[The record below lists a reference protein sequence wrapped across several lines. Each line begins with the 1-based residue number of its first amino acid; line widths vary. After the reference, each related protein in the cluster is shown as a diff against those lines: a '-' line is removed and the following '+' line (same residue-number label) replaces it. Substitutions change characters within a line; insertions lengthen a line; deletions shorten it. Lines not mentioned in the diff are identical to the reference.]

1 MSFYWPH
8 ILWLL
13 FMPAALLA
21 WELMRRRTA
30 NADAHP
36 KILRAEA
43 GLHSLN
49 LSPLASRLSPQRQ
62 ARWWLAA
69 GLMLAIVA
77 LARPQW
83 GRIEEPVFGQSRE
96 ILLALDL
103 SRSMNSPDV
112 QPSRLERSKL
122 LIQSLLDHLQGER
135 VGLVVFSGTG
145 FLQCPLSADCEV
157 LREFLP
163 SLDTNFLPEGG
174 TNYHDLL
181 QTALDSFST
190 DGSADRYLV
199 ILSDGEATD
208 DDWRP
213 LIDALKKKNIRVI
226 GLGVGTTTGTMIPD
240 GTGGFVKDERGAV
253 VLSKLE
259 NSTLRELADKT
270 GGAYTDGSSWVDL
283 PALLDATI
291 ETGHQGQFHE
301 TTRVRFAERFQLAL
315 APALLCLLISFWR
328 EFPVRPR
335 ARDLKLKSEARG
347 ERPSSFAKA
356 TEDREARGQK
366 IAGAKQQLQSATIAG
381 LCLLASSLSPL
392 AFGPRASADEN
403 DHTVADSLTKVVGH
417 LSAQDSTSAQDW
429 ANLAQTT
436 ITYGQRLQSTQQPV
450 PEGPV
455 RDALKAVDAGEA
467 LEANAADWAR
477 LRRELAALQKKPDE
491 QKPPPQQQKQPQQSQ
506 KNDSNQNQQNSQQNP
521 SSGGK
526 SQQNQSQQ
534 NQSSQSQKNDAEKN
548 QQNSQQNQPGNRQSQ
563 QNSASSGL
571 AQNQQPSGPPAFG
584 DMKENSPAPAQPRPQ
599 PDEARELQK
608 IGGVPEKRTGDA
620 ATDDPTLVVPM
631 AKLGQLK
638 QQDSP
643 AALYELL
650 RGENKPAPTPNGKN
664 W

>member
-1 MSFYWPH
+1 MTFYWPH
-8 ILWLL
+8 LLWLL
-13 FMPAALLA
+13 FVPAALLA
-21 WELMRRRTA
+21 WELVRRRAAGDDT
-30 NADAHP
+30 HP

-43 GLHSLN
+43 GLHSIEISN
-49 LSPLASRLSPQRQ
+49 FKSQISNRRQ

-69 GLMLAIVA
+69 GLVLAVVA

-112 QPSRLERSKL
+112 PPSRLARAKL
-122 LIQSLLDHLQGER
+122 LIQSLLDRLQGER

-145 FLQCPLSADCEV
+145 FLQCPLSADYEV

-163 SLDTNFLPEGG
+163 ALDTNFLPEGG

-190 DGSADRYLV
+190 DGSADRYLI

-208 DDWRP
+208 DDWQP
-213 LIDALKKKNIRVI
+213 LIDGLKKRNIRVI
-226 GLGVGTTTGTMIPD
+226 GLGVGTTTGSMIPD
-240 GTGGFVKDERGAV
+240 GAGGFVKDERGAV

-270 GGAYTDGSSWVDL
+270 GGAYTDASSWVDL
-283 PALLDATI
+283 PALLNATI

-301 TTRVRFAERFQLAL
+301 TTRVRFAERFQWAL

-335 ARDLKLKSEARG
+335 ARDLKLESEAILLRQG
-347 ERPSSFAKA
+347 YG
-356 TEDREARGQK
+356 GQGGRRSEN
-366 IAGAKQQLQSATIAG
+366 ISIGVNLIIFYF
-381 LCLLASSLSPL
+381 LASGFWLL
-392 AFGPRASADEN
+392 AFGLHASAAESDA
-403 DHTVADSLTKVVGH
+403 TAADSLTKVVGH
-417 LSAQDSTSAQDW
+417 LSAKDSASAVDW

-436 ITYGQRLQSTQQPV
+436 VTYGQRLQSTQEPV

-455 RDALKAVDAGEA
+455 RDALAAVDAGEA
-467 LEANAADWAR
+467 LDAHAADWPKF
-477 LRRELAALQKKPDE
+477 RRELAALKKKPDE
-491 QKPPPQQQKQPQQSQ
+491 QKPPPQQQKQPQQQQSQ

-526 SQQNQSQQ
+526 SQSSQSQQ
-534 NQSSQSQKNDAEKN
+534 NQSSPLQKSDAEKN
-548 QQNSQQNQPGNRQSQ
+548 QQNSQQNSP
-563 QNSASSGL
+563 SSGSP
-571 AQNQQPSGPPAFG
+571 QNQQTPGEPAFG
-584 DMKENSPAPAQPRPQ
+584 DMKEKSPVPAQPRSQ
-599 PDEARELQK
+599 PAEARELQK
-608 IGGVPEKRTGDA
+608 IGGAPEKRTGDA
-620 ATDDPTLVVPM
+620 ATDDPALVVPM
-631 AKLGQLK
+631 AKLDQLK

-643 AALYELL
+643 AVLYQLL
-650 RGENKPAPTPNGKN
+650 RGENAPPPTPNGKN

>member
-8 ILWLL
+8 LLWLL
-13 FMPAALLA
+13 FVPAALLA
-21 WELMRRRTA
+21 WELVRRRTA
-30 NADAHP
+30 AADEHP
-36 KILRAEA
+36 KIIHAEA
-43 GLHSLN
+43 GLRSLN
-49 LSPLASRLSPQRQ
+49 LTPDASRLSPRHQ

-69 GLMLAIVA
+69 GLVLAVVA

-112 QPSRLERSKL
+112 PPSRLARAKL

-145 FLQCPLSADCEV
+145 FLQCPLSADYEV

-163 SLDTNFLPEGG
+163 ALDTNFLPEGG

-190 DGSADRYLV
+190 DGSADRYLI

-213 LIDALKKKNIRVI
+213 LIDGLKKKNIRVI
-226 GLGVGTTTGTMIPD
+226 GLGVGTTAGSMIPD
-240 GTGGFVKDERGAV
+240 SAGGFVKDERGAV

-259 NSTLRELADKT
+259 SSTLRELAEKT
-270 GGAYTDGSSWVDL
+270 GGTYTDASTWVDL
-283 PALLDATI
+283 PALLNATI

-301 TTRVRFAERFQLAL
+301 TTRVRFAERFQWAL

-335 ARDLKLKSEARG
+335 ARDLKLE
-347 ERPSSFAKA
+347 P
-356 TEDREARGQK
+356 EARGQRPESLSVGANV
-366 IAGAKQQLQSATIAG
+366 AGF
-381 LCLLASSLSPL
+381 CLLSSIFWLLSSGFCL
-392 AFGPRASADEN
+392 SASAAEN
-403 DHTVADSLTKVVGH
+403 DATVADTLTKVVGH
-417 LSAQDSTSAQDW
+417 LSAQDSTSARDW

-455 RDALKAVDAGEA
+455 RDALAAVDAGEA
-467 LEANAADWAR
+467 LDANTADWPR
-477 LRRELAALQKKPDE
+477 LRRELAALKKNPDE
-491 QKPPPQQQKQPQQSQ
+491 QKPPQQQQKQPQSQ
-506 KNDSNQNQQNSQQNP
+506 KNDSDQNQQNSQKNQ

-526 SQQNQSQQ
+526 SQSGQSQQ
-534 NQSSQSQKNDAEKN
+534 NQSSQSQKSDAAKN
-548 QQNSQQNQPGNRQSQ
+548 QQNSQQNSP
-563 QNSASSGL
+563 SSGSP
-571 AQNQQPSGPPAFG
+571 QNQQTPGPPAFG
-584 DMKENSPAPAQPRPQ
+584 DMKENSPTPAPPRPQ
-599 PDEARELQK
+599 PAEARELQK

-620 ATDDPTLVVPM
+620 ATDDPTLIVPM
-631 AKLGQLK
+631 AKLDQLK

-650 RGENKPAPTPNGKN
+650 RGENAPPPTPNGKN

>member
-1 MSFYWPH
+1 MIFYWPH
-8 ILWLL
+8 LLWLL
-13 FMPAALLA
+13 FVPAALLA
-21 WELMRRRTA
+21 WELVRRRTA
-30 NADAHP
+30 DADAHP

-49 LSPLASRLSPQRQ
+49 LSPIAPHLSPRGHP
-62 ARWWLAA
+62 RWWLAA
-69 GLMLAIVA
+69 GLVLAVVA

-83 GRIEEPVFGQSRE
+83 GRIEETVFGQSRE

-112 QPSRLERSKL
+112 PPSRLERAKL

-145 FLQCPLSADCEV
+145 FLQCPLSADDEV
-157 LREFLP
+157 LRQFLP

-190 DGSADRYLV
+190 DGSADRYLI

-208 DDWRP
+208 DDWQP
-213 LIDALKKKNIRVI
+213 LIDGLKKKNIRVI
-226 GLGVGTTTGTMIPD
+226 GLGVGTTAGSMIPD
-240 GTGGFVKDERGAV
+240 GAGGFVKDESGAV

-259 NSTLRELADKT
+259 NSTLRDLADKT
-270 GGAYTDGSSWVDL
+270 GGAYTDASSWVDL

-291 ETGHQGQFHE
+291 ETGHQGKFHE
-301 TTRVRFAERFQLAL
+301 TTRVRFAERFQWAL

-335 ARDLKLKSEARG
+335 ARDLKLISEARG
-347 ERPSSFAKA
+347 ERPG
-356 TEDREARGQK
+356 ARGQK
-366 IAGAKQQLQSATIAG
+366 TAGAKQQLQSATIAG
-381 LCLLASSLSPL
+381 LCLLASGLWPL
-392 AFGPRASADEN
+392 AFCPRALADEN
-403 DHTVADSLTKVVGH
+403 DPAVADSLTKIVGH

-429 ANLAQTT
+429 ANLAQST

-450 PEGPV
+450 PAGPV

-467 LEANAADWAR
+467 LDANAADWPR

-491 QKPPPQQQKQPQQSQ
+491 QKPPPQQQKQPQSQ
-506 KNDSNQNQQNSQQNP
+506 KNDSDQNQQNSSQNQ
-521 SSGGK
+521 SAGGK
-526 SQQNQSQQ
+526 SQPNQSQQ
-534 NQSSQSQKNDAEKN
+534 DQSSQSQKNEADKN
-548 QQNSQQNQPGNRQSQ
+548 QQNSQPNPSANGQSQ
-563 QNSASSGL
+563 QNPSSPGSP
-571 AQNQQPSGPPAFG
+571 QNQQPPGPPAFG
-584 DMKENSPAPAQPRPQ
+584 DMKEPPPTPAPPRSQPA
-599 PDEARELQK
+599 EARELQK
-608 IGGVPEKRTGDA
+608 IGGTPEKRTGDA
-620 ATDDPTLVVPM
+620 ATDDPTLLVPLT
-631 AKLGQLK
+631 KLDQLK

-643 AALYELL
+643 AALYQLL
-650 RGENKPAPTPNGKN
+650 RGENAPPSTPNGKD

>member
-1 MSFYWPH
+1 MIFYWSH
-8 ILWLL
+8 LLWLL
-13 FMPAALLA
+13 FVPAALLV
-21 WELMRRRTA
+21 WELVRRRTA
-30 NADAHP
+30 DADAHP

-43 GLHSLN
+43 GLRSIEISN
-49 LSPLASRLSPQRQ
+49 FKSQISNRRQ

-69 GLMLAIVA
+69 GLVLAIIA

-83 GRIEEPVFGQSRE
+83 GRIEEPIFGQSRE

-112 QPSRLERSKL
+112 PPSRLERAKL

-145 FLQCPLSADCEV
+145 FLQCPLSADDEV
-157 LREFLP
+157 LRQFLP

-174 TNYHDLL
+174 TNYRDLL
-181 QTALDSFST
+181 QTAIDSFST
-190 DGSADRYLV
+190 DGSADRYLI

-213 LIDALKKKNIRVI
+213 LIDGLKKKDIRVI
-226 GLGVGTTTGTMIPD
+226 GLGVGTAAGSMIPD
-240 GTGGFVKDERGAV
+240 GAGGFVKDERGAV
-253 VLSKLE
+253 VMSKLE

-270 GGAYTDGSSWVDL
+270 GGAYADASSWVDL
-283 PALLDATI
+283 PALLKATI

-301 TTRVRFAERFQLAL
+301 TTRVRFAERFQWAL

-335 ARDLKLKSEARG
+335 ARDLKFEPVARG
-347 ERPSSFAKA
+347 ERPVAS
-356 TEDREARGQK
+356 GQSPAN
-366 IAGAKQQLQSATIAG
+366 ISVGAGAAVFW
-381 LCLLASSLSPL
+381 LLASGFFLLSS
-392 AFGPRASADEN
+392 FCPRAAADEN
-403 DHTVADSLTKVVGH
+403 DPAVADSLTKIVGH

-429 ANLAQTT
+429 ANLAQST

-450 PEGPV
+450 PAGPV

-467 LEANAADWAR
+467 LDATAADWPR

-491 QKPPPQQQKQPQQSQ
+491 QKPPPQQQKQPQSQ
-506 KNDSNQNQQNSQQNP
+506 KNDPNQNQQNSSQNQ

-526 SQQNQSQQ
+526 SQPNQSQQ
-534 NQSSQSQKNDAEKN
+534 NQSAQSQKNEADKN
-548 QQNSQQNQPGNRQSQ
+548 QQNSQPNPPANGQSQ
-563 QNSASSGL
+563 QNPSSPGSP
-571 AQNQQPSGPPAFG
+571 QNQQPPGPPAFG
-584 DMKENSPAPAQPRPQ
+584 DMKEPLPTPAQPRSQ
-599 PDEARELQK
+599 PAEARELQK
-608 IGGVPEKRTGDA
+608 ISGTPEKRTGDA
-620 ATDDPTLVVPM
+620 ATDDPTLLVPLT
-631 AKLGQLK
+631 KLDQLK

-643 AALYELL
+643 AALYQLL
-650 RGENKPAPTPNGKN
+650 RGENAPPPTPNGKN

>member
-1 MSFYWPH
+1 MTFYWPH
-8 ILWLL
+8 IFWLL
-13 FMPAALLA
+13 FAPAALLA
-21 WELMRRRTA
+21 WELVRRRTA
-30 NADAHP
+30 GADAHP

-49 LSPLASRLSPQRQ
+49 LTPDASRRSPHRH

-69 GLMLAIVA
+69 GLMLTVVA

-112 QPSRLERSKL
+112 RPSRLERAKL

-145 FLQCPLSADCEV
+145 FLQCPLSADYEV

-163 SLDTNFLPEGG
+163 ALNTDFLPEGG

-190 DGSADRYLV
+190 DGSADRYLI

-213 LIDALKKKNIRVI
+213 LIDGLKKKNVRVI

-240 GTGGFVKDERGAV
+240 GAGGFVKDERGAV

-259 NSTLRELADKT
+259 SATLHELAEKT
-270 GGAYTDGSSWVDL
+270 GGAYADASTWVDL
-283 PALLDATI
+283 PALLNATI
-291 ETGHQGQFHE
+291 ETGHQGEFHE
-301 TTRVRFAERFQLAL
+301 TTRVRFAERFQWAL

-335 ARDLKLKSEARG
+335 ARDLKME
-347 ERPSSFAKA
+347 P
-356 TEDREARGQK
+356 EARGQK
-366 IAGAKQQLQSATIAG
+366 TADGKQPLQSATIAIF
-381 LCLLASSLSPL
+381 CLLTSGLWPL
-392 AFGPRASADEN
+392 AFCPRASAAEN
-403 DHTVADSLTKVVGH
+403 DNAVADSLTKVVGH
-417 LSAQDSTSAQDW
+417 LSAQDSTSAYDW

-436 ITYGQRLQSTQQPV
+436 ITYGQRLQGTQQPV
-450 PEGPV
+450 PAGPV
-455 RDALKAVDAGEA
+455 RDALAAVDAGEA
-467 LEANAADWAR
+467 LDTHAADWSK

-491 QKPPPQQQKQPQQSQ
+491 PKPPPQPQKQPQQPQSQ
-506 KNDSNQNQQNSQQNP
+506 KNDSNQNQQNSSQNP

-526 SQQNQSQQ
+526 SQQDKSQQ
-534 NQSSQSQKNDAEKN
+534 NKSLQSQRNDSEN
-548 QQNSQQNQPGNRQSQ
+548 SQQNSQQNPP
-563 QNSASSGL
+563 SSGSP
-571 AQNQQPSGPPAFG
+571 QNQPPPGPPAFG
-584 DMKENSPAPAQPRPQ
+584 DMKENSPAPTQPRTQ
-599 PDEARELQK
+599 PAETRELQK
-608 IGGVPEKRTGDA
+608 IGGQPEKRTGDA
-620 ATDDPTLVVPM
+620 AADDPTLVVPL
-631 AKLGQLK
+631 AKLDQLK

-650 RGENKPAPTPNGKN
+650 RGENKSAPTPNGKN

>member
-1 MSFYWPH
+1 MIFYWPH
-8 ILWLL
+8 VLWLL
-13 FMPAALLA
+13 FVPAALLA
-21 WELMRRRTA
+21 WELVRRRTA
-30 NADAHP
+30 DANAHP

-49 LSPLASRLSPQRQ
+49 LSPLASRLSPHRQ
-62 ARWWLAA
+62 ARWWLVA
-69 GLMLAIVA
+69 GLMLAIIA

-145 FLQCPLSADCEV
+145 FLQCPLSADYEV

-163 SLDTNFLPEGG
+163 ALNTDFLPEGG

-208 DDWRP
+208 DDWQP
-213 LIDALKKKNIRVI
+213 LIDGLKKKNIRVI

-240 GTGGFVKDERGAV
+240 GAGGFVKDERGAV

-259 NSTLRELADKT
+259 NSTLRELAEKT
-270 GGAYTDGSSWVDL
+270 GGAYTDASTWVDL
-283 PALLDATI
+283 PALLNATI

-301 TTRVRFAERFQLAL
+301 TTRVRFAERFQWAL

-335 ARDLKLKSEARG
+335 ARDLKLEARG
-347 ERPSSFAKA
+347 EGRGAK
-356 TEDREARGQK
+356 GQK
-366 IAGAKQQLQSATIAG
+366 IAGAKQQLQSATIAIF
-381 LCLLASSLSPL
+381 CLLASSLSPL
-392 AFGPRASADEN
+392 AFGPRASAAEN
-403 DHTVADSLTKVVGH
+403 DATVADSLTKVVGH
-417 LSAQDSTSAQDW
+417 LSAQDSTSARDW

-455 RDALKAVDAGEA
+455 RDALTAVNAGEA
-467 LEANAADWAR
+467 LDANAADWAR
-477 LRRELAALQKKPDE
+477 FRRELAALQKKPDE
-491 QKPPPQQQKQPQQSQ
+491 PKPPPQQQKQPQSQ
-506 KNDSNQNQQNSQQNP
+506 KNDSDQNQQKSQPNP

-526 SQQNQSQQ
+526 SQPDKSQQ
-534 NQSSQSQKNDAEKN
+534 NQSSQSQKNDAGEN
-548 QQNSQQNQPGNRQSQ
+548 QPDSQQNP
-563 QNSASSGL
+563 SASGSP
-571 AQNQQPSGPPAFG
+571 QNQQPPGPPAFG
-584 DMKENSPAPAQPRPQ
+584 DMKENSPTPAQPRSQ
-599 PDEARELQK
+599 PAETRELQK
-608 IGGVPEKRTGDA
+608 IGGTPEKRTGDA

-631 AKLGQLK
+631 AKLNQIK

-650 RGENKPAPTPNGKN
+650 RGENAPPPTSNGKN